1 MLFGRVTDYNTR
13 SNLRASSPPSKN
25 QDPFNLPGFE
35 QLDRLVCID
44 FLDSLP
50 TNFKHLGISDDGGID
65 NDLYMA
71 HVVPH
76 AYVLR
81 PYFFWHNANIRCFS
95 DASATITL
103 HNAFLNFSD
112 PNSISTSRCVNATR
126 CILAEYYKLSET
138 SLDHTRLH
146 PFVVVSQIQALSVK
160 FFFYWSFSDL
170 LVFGRSSPN
179 SALQV
184 FYRNRWY
191 RERIY
196 RLGWN

>member
-81 PYFFWHNANIRCFS
+81 PYFF
-95 DASATITL
+95 
-103 HNAFLNFSD
+103 
-112 PNSISTSRCVNATR
+112 
-126 CILAEYYKLSET
+126 
-138 SLDHTRLH
+138 
-146 PFVVVSQIQALSVK
+146 
-160 FFFYWSFSDL
+160 
-170 LVFGRSSPN
+170 
-179 SALQV
+179 
-184 FYRNRWY
+184 
-191 RERIY
+191 
-196 RLGWN
+196 